1 MQKHVLNI
9 SKVDKKSIGKT
20 DILWATSFCYTLKLQ
35 GSHYKKETMYQRKGA
50 YSMQLIMFN

>member
-20 DILWATSFCYTLKLQ
+20 DIFYTLKLQ
-35 GSHYKKETMYQRKGA
+35 GSHYKKGTMYQRKGA